1 MFKKGDRVRCLETY
15 GSQFTKDK
23 IYTVAEAKAD
33 FVYVDSDDRGF
44 QYNAW
49 HYSKFEKDELDTLI
63 HKANEGLAAISKL
76 LHSNEIQCKAY
87 GNPVSLESL
96 YHRSRGSDFSA
107 FFDKALK
114 IERKAVPK
122 FEPFTLSN
130 GWKVELD
137 GVYMNIGC
145 RKFTVESVYEV
156 LRDLVVNNLSY
167 SNNLNPYYK
176 DIPRVCR
183 AGIILGSDTLQW
195 KDAEELFERLKAYLD
210 KK

>member
-1 MFKKGDRVRCLETY
+1 MFKKGDKVRCLETY

-107 FFDKALK
+107 FFDKGLK
-114 IERKAVPK
+114 IERKVVPK
-122 FEPFTLSN
+122 FEPFTTSN
-130 GWKVELD
+130 GWEVKLENEDTLW
-137 GVYMNIGC
+137 IGC
-145 RKFTVESVYEV
+145 KSFQRRRAFLTLSKFIETSIPSLTGIYI
-156 LRDLVVNNLSY
+156 
-167 SNNLNPYYK
+167 
-176 DIPRVCR
+176 DIFGSIG
-183 AGIILGSDTLQW
+183 GIKLENHLLPW
-195 KDAEELFERLKAYLD
+195 KDAEEILKRLQAIEKS
-210 KK
+210 